1 MDYRPAILLKELKVM
16 LKKFEPKL
24 LRVVDANFNR
34 AKEGLRVCEDVCR
47 FWLDEKSLTKKFKSI
62 RHQLTVQVGCFGYK
76 DLIIG
81 RDIHGDQGRTT
92 ISSESKRE
100 TIADVFY
107 ANCQRVKESLRVLE
121 EFAKLKDTRV
131 AVRIKNLRYDVYAVE
146 QKVLI
151 LSELHVK

>member
-1 MDYRPAILLKELKVM
+1 M
-16 LKKFEPKL
+16 LKKFELKL

-47 FWLDEKSLTKKFKSI
+47 FWLNEKSLTKKFKNI
-62 RHQLTVQVGCFGYK
+62 RHQLTAHTGCFGYK

-81 RDIHGDQGRTT
+81 RDIQADQGRTT

-100 TIADVFY
+100 TIDDVFY
-107 ANCQRVKESLRVLE
+107 ANCQRAKESLRVLE
-121 EFAKLKDTRV
+121 EFAKFKDV
-131 AVRIKNLRYDVYAVE
+131 AAAVRIKNLRYEVYAVE

-151 LSELHVK
+151 SLGLNGK

>member
-1 MDYRPAILLKELKVM
+1 M
-16 LKKFEPKL
+16 LRKFESKL

-62 RHQLTVQVGCFGYK
+62 RHQLTAQVDCFGYR

-81 RDIHGDQGRTT
+81 RDIQGDQGQTT

-107 ANCQRVKESLRVLE
+107 ANCQRAKESLRVLE
-121 EFAKLKDTRV
+121 EFAKFKDARV
-131 AVRIKNLRYDVYAVE
+131 AGRIKNLRYEVYAVE
-146 QKVLI
+146 QKVLT
-151 LSELHVK
+151 SSGLHVK